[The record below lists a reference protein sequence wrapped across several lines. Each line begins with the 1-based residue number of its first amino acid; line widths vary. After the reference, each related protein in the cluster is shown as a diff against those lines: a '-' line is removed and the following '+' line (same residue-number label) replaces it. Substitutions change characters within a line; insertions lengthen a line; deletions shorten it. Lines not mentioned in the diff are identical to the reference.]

1 MLRVAIN
8 GIEVDGEFC
17 ALKYC
22 KAHIW
27 PNHALTMPRCQNI
40 ECGQDREEARK
51 PEVGMIST
59 FIDARWQGR
68 RTSAMAIHSSVVQY
82 YQYLSNIRQ
91 AISRQAAQSTPPTT
105 PSPVLG

>member
-1 MLRVAIN
+1 
-8 GIEVDGEFC
+8 
-17 ALKYC
+17 
-22 KAHIW
+22 
-27 PNHALTMPRCQNI
+27 MPRCQNI

-91 AISRQAAQSTPPTT
+91 AIYQGWLRSPPDQRPRRPYLAKQSEPDVATRWYL
-105 PSPVLG
+105 SWC